1 MIAEQVVSALAAAVE
16 AKDAATDRHAHRVA
30 ASARRLGV
38 RLGIP
43 DDDLDTLYFGG
54 IVHDIGKI
62 GVSEAI
68 LHKAGTL
75 DTHERTSMQA
85 HPLIGEAIV
94 APISSGSTLLPI
106 IRHHHERFDGD
117 GYPDGLR
124 GAEIPLM
131 ARIISICDAFDALV
145 NDRPYRTRVCA
156 AEAVLILRCGAGRQ
170 WDPELVE
177 LFAEEMEAASPEFGE
192 A

>member
-1 MIAEQVVSALAAAVE
+1 M
-16 AKDAATDRHAHRVA
+16 
-30 ASARRLGV
+30 
-38 RLGIP
+38 GIP
-43 DDDLDTLYFGG
+43 DADLDILYFGG

-68 LHKAGTL
+68 LHKTGTL

-85 HPLIGEAIV
+85 HSVIGEAIL
-94 APISSGSTLLPI
+94 APITSGSTLLPI

-131 ARIISICDAFDALV
+131 ARIIAICDAFDALV
-145 NDRPYRTRVCA
+145 NDRPYRTRVSA
-156 AEAVLILRCGAGRQ
+156 AEALWILRCGAGRQ

-177 LFAEEMEAASPEFGE
+177 LFANEMKTSADELGGV
-192 A
+192 